1 MVENEAY
8 LRNMIPS
15 IGKWKGK
22 ACNKNYLIS
31 NNFPPCVILQLYW
44 WSCCSVTWWHLFIAW
59 NVGFLISYINTS
71 PSQCIINTGALPCLL
86 SLLTHNHKKSI
97 KKEACW
103 TISNITAGNKEQIQ
117 VSMHHLEVHVLG
129 YFLFEF
135 VNPPRSILDSSS
147 WGSTIFCRICLFCF
161 FVSTCDLNSLC
172 LRLKAPFPS
181 EFLPYY
187 VNYVGSYWGWFNWP
201 SR

>member
-1 MVENEAY
+1 MIYAKQMHHQLLLYLTSIVENEAD
-8 LRNMIPS
+8 LRNMILS

-22 ACNKNYLIS
+22 ACNKKYFCS
-31 NNFPPCVILQLYW
+31 TPCVILQLYW
-44 WSCCSVTWWHLFIAW
+44 WSCSSSAWLHLFIAW

-117 VSMHHLEVHVLG
+117 VSMHALEVHVLRFVRL
-129 YFLFEF
+129 FL
-135 VNPPRSILDSSS
+135 VWVCQSS
-147 WGSTIFCRICLFCF
+147 
-161 FVSTCDLNSLC
+161 
-172 LRLKAPFPS
+172 
-181 EFLPYY
+181 
-187 VNYVGSYWGWFNWP
+187 
-201 SR
+201 